1 MKRLERHAKMSSLDV
16 EAVLS
21 SSSSLPSCEVSRV
34 LETDLVDEGNL
45 VLVESNRAENL
56 DEQKL
61 QSLARENAQVRKNI
75 VAFEPRT
82 FVLMLYSLL
91 LFLRSC

>member
-1 MKRLERHAKMSSLDV
+1 MSSLDV